1 MTRNQDLEDSIMKT
15 MCCDERTAGT
25 TTYASRA
32 CFTPRTDIAEF
43 DDHFSIEVELP
54 GVASDQVDLQVDGDT
69 LTLTARRGVT
79 ETQEKAE
86 GGEAPQEAAAAQQAQ
101 GVRPVRQLVR
111 ERRRGTYVRTFH
123 LGTLVERTGI
133 EGKLT
138 DGILTIRLPKA
149 VNALPRK
156 ITVA

>member
-1 MTRNQDLEDSIMKT
+1 MASNQDLEDSIMKT

-25 TTYASRA
+25 TNYTSRA

-54 GVASDQVDLQVDGDT
+54 GVAADQVDLQVDGDT
-69 LTLTARRGVT
+69 LTLTARRGGK
-79 ETQEKAE
+79 ETPEKTE
-86 GGEAPQEAAAAQQAQ
+86 GGESAQDAQ
-101 GVRPVRQLVR
+101 NAHAVHSARPVRQLVR
-111 ERRRGTYVRTFH
+111 ERRLGTYVRTFH

-133 EGKLT
+133 QGKLT
-138 DGILTIRLPKA
+138 DGVLTIRLPKA
-149 VNALPRK
+149 VSALPRK